1 MGRLGTY
8 KVELKGLKEASATYN
23 WVVGNDF
30 FALVE
35 GEDVQKGNV
44 NVQLTVTK
52 EAGLFNL
59 DFELEGN
66 AIVSCDRCLD
76 DLTLEA
82 EATGVMV
89 VYFGDEDK
97 PFDGEEVT
105 LQRGDEFSIAQ
116 FVYDSIMLDLPIV
129 RMHEPEDCKPEM
141 LARISGVTE

>member
-8 KVELKGLKEASATYN
+8 KVELKGLNEASATYN

-52 EAGLFNL
+52 EASLFNL

-66 AIVSCDRCLD
+66 VDNLY
-76 DLTLEA
+76 L
-82 EATGVMV
+82 V
-89 VYFGDEDK
+89 
-97 PFDGEEVT
+97 
-105 LQRGDEFSIAQ
+105 
-116 FVYDSIMLDLPIV
+116 
-129 RMHEPEDCKPEM
+129 
-141 LARISGVTE
+141 